1 MKILIADDHPLIVE
15 ALSDKLAELGP
26 DVQVAVAV
34 DVPSLYERVAEAP
47 DLALI
52 DLIMPGAEGW
62 AHVQEVRRR
71 EPELPIIILSGHEDP
86 AMMRETLDGGVRG
99 FIQKSCSPAV
109 MLSAVRLVLAGGIYV
124 PPGMLGV
131 ADGAAASALAPD
143 VQARPVELPGQQ
155 PDLQTLRE
163 LLTERQIDVLR
174 LLWKGEPNKM
184 ISRILNISEGTVK
197 VHLAAIFRALNARNR
212 TEAVMMTAHAA
223 MEMQHV
229 SDPAGEGTEPPG

>member
-62 AHVQEVRRR
+62 AHVREVRRR
-71 EPELPIIILSGHEDP
+71 EPDLPIIILSGHEDP
-86 AMMRETLDGGVRG
+86 GMMRDTLDGGVRG

-131 ADGAAASALAPD
+131 ADGAATAAPEA
-143 VQARPVELPGQQ
+143 QARPVELPGRQ

-174 LLWKGEPNKM
+174 LLWRGEPNKM

-212 TEAVMMTAHAA
+212 TEAVMMTAHAS
-223 MEMQHV
+223 MEMQHA
-229 SDPAGEGTEPPG
+229 PEPTGAGSERPD